1 MLLAEENKVT
11 ETSVKIREQLFSL
24 QDIEYRDFCSKIT
37 PTVDKET
44 IIGIRVPELRKYSRQ
59 LFKAPEA
66 SDFLGDLPHKYYEE
80 NNLHGFL
87 IEQISDFDKCVSMLE
102 TFLPYVDNWATCDL
116 INPKVFKKNMKA
128 LLSQIKKW
136 IADNHTYTVRF
147 GIEALMRLYLDEA
160 FSLEYPDM
168 VASVKSEEYYVNMM
182 IAWYFA
188 TALAKQY
195 SSIIPYF
202 ENQRLDR
209 WTHNKAISKAIES
222 YRITGEQ
229 KEYLKTLKIV
239 K

>member
-102 TFLPYVDNWATCDL
+102 TILPYVDNWATCDL
-116 INPKVFKKNMKA
+116 INPKVFK
-128 LLSQIKKW
+128 
-136 IADNHTYTVRF
+136 
-147 GIEALMRLYLDEA
+147 
-160 FSLEYPDM
+160 
-168 VASVKSEEYYVNMM
+168 
-182 IAWYFA
+182 
-188 TALAKQY
+188 
-195 SSIIPYF
+195 
-202 ENQRLDR
+202 
-209 WTHNKAISKAIES
+209 
-222 YRITGEQ
+222 
-229 KEYLKTLKIV
+229 
-239 K
+239 